1 MIATVVQVAL
11 GGAVGA
17 SARYLW
23 GVGIVRLFG
32 LRDMPLGVL
41 TVNILGSFLMGVLVQ
56 VLLHRGLNH
65 LAPFLMVGM
74 LGGFTTFSSFSL
86 EAVNLIEKG
95 AYGYAALYVG
105 LSVVGAIAGLM
116 GGLWLARGIMT

>member
-1 MIATVVQVAL
+1 MMTTVFQVAL

-32 LRDMPLGVL
+32 LRDLPLGVL

-65 LAPFLMVGM
+65 LAPFLMVGV

-95 AYGYAALYVG
+95 AFGHAALYIG
-105 LSVVGAIAGLM
+105 LSVVCSILALM
-116 GGLWLARGIMT
+116 AGLWLARGVL

>member
-23 GVGIVRLFG
+23 GVGIVCLFG